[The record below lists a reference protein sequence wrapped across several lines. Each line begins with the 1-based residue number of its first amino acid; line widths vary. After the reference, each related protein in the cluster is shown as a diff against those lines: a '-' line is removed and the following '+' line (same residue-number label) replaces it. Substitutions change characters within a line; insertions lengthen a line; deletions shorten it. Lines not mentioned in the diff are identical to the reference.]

1 MTYSQTLEL
10 LYQQLPIFQRIGV
23 AAYKADLT
31 NTILLCNLLN
41 NPQHTFKSIHIAG
54 TNGKGSTSH
63 MLASVLQSAG
73 YKTGLYTSPH
83 LKDFRERIRING
95 KKIPKKDVVKFVGQ
109 YWPQVKNINPSFF
122 EMTVA
127 LCFDYF
133 AKEKVD
139 IAVIETGLGGRL
151 DSTNIITPELS
162 VITNIGYDH
171 TNILG
176 DTLQKI
182 ATEKAGIIKPTIPI
196 VIGETQEKVKPVFI
210 EKAKENNSRIY
221 FSDKK
226 YKSLSP
232 LTHSLAQKSTGLF
245 PSKGKGVSAF
255 HRQAID
261 IYNEQELFFKNLKLD
276 LTGKYQL
283 KNILTVLQSIEIL
296 KEKGFEIPE
305 KAIRKGLANTVKQT
319 SLLGRWQ
326 ILSKTPLT
334 ICDTGHNVD
343 GIREVVEQLKTYSFS
358 KLHFVLGMV
367 NDKDSKAV
375 LELLPNNAI
384 YYFCKANIPRGLDAQ
399 ELQQKAFNFG
409 LKGNAFSSVQEAY
422 QNAKNAAQEN
432 DLIFIGGSTFVVA
445 EVV

>member
-1 MTYSQTLEL
+1 MTYKQTLEL
-10 LYQQLPIFQRIGV
+10 LYQQLPVFQRIGLS
-23 AAYKADLT
+23 AYKADLT
-31 NTILLCNLLN
+31 NTISLCNLVK
-41 NPQHTFKSIHIAG
+41 NPQCTFKSIHIAG

-95 KKIPKKDVVKFVGQ
+95 KKISKKNVIEFVTQ
-109 YWPQVKNINPSFF
+109 HWPEVKNINPSFF
-122 EMTVA
+122 EMTTA

-151 DSTNIITPELS
+151 DCTNVITPELS

-176 DTLQKI
+176 ETLQKI
-182 ATEKAGIIKPTIPI
+182 AIEKAGIIKSSVPV
-196 VIGETQEKVKPVFI
+196 VIGQTQNEVKSIFI
-210 EKAKENNSRIY
+210 EKAKENNSKIY
-221 FSDKK
+221 FSDER
-226 YKSLSP
+226 YSPSP

-245 PSKGKGVSAF
+245 PSKGKGALF
-255 HRQAID
+255 HSQAISILKD
-261 IYNEQELFFKNLKLD
+261 GELFFENLQLD
-276 LTGKYQL
+276 LIGKYQL

-305 KAIRKGLANTVKQT
+305 KSIRKGIANTVKQT
-319 SLLGRWQ
+319 GLLGRWQ
-326 ILSKTPLT
+326 ILSEKPLA

-343 GIREVVEQLKTYSFS
+343 GIKEVCEQLKTYSFRQ
-358 KLHFVLGMV
+358 LHFVLGMV
-367 NDKDSKAV
+367 NDKNPEPI
-375 LELLPNNAI
+375 LELLPKDAI

-399 ELQQKAFNFG
+399 ELQQKAFGFG
-409 LKGNAFSSVQEAY
+409 LKGNLFSSVQDAY
-422 QNAKNAAQEN
+422 HSAKNAAQTN